1 MIIHVSMSKL
11 DYWFYVNFFFTY
23 TTTYYQKNDHTIKDT
38 CHPKMKMLS
47 SLNHPHIVSNL
58 YNFLSSAD
66 HKRRTFM
73 LTDVQKRW
81 TSAKT
86 KEKHNLD
93 IASPGW

>member
-1 MIIHVSMSKL
+1 MSKL
-11 DYWFYVNFFFTY
+11 DYWFYVIFFLRTLQLITKK
-23 TTTYYQKNDHTIKDT
+23 TTILLKIR
-38 CHPKMKMLS
+38 HPKMKILS